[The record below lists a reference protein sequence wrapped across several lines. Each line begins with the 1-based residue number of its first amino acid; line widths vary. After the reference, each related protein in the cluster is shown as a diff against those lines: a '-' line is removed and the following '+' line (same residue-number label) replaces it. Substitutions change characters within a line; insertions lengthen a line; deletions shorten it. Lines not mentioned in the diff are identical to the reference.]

1 MISYR
6 CEYTCRIHS
15 PKDKC
20 VRQGS
25 VRKTEASPCSSG
37 VKDLNKGSEGLHILV
52 RSRSAKVREDAN
64 GNLRSKPLSR
74 GSLEAHCE
82 IAVAP
87 GSSHQG
93 PHCAVQGRG
102 SQELTRSKHQTPGFH
117 AWLHLYM
124 QNSGGSSPVS
134 HLQGLLIGGLTQNKP
149 ATGFWGI

>member
-1 MISYR
+1 MGDLGFPQI
-6 CEYTCRIHS
+6 T
-15 PKDKC
+15 
-20 VRQGS
+20 QGNSS
-25 VRKTEASPCSSG
+25 VIVSTY
-37 VKDLNKGSEGLHILV
+37 KDLNKGSEGLHILV

-117 AWLHLYM
+117 AWLYLYM

-134 HLQGLLIGGLTQNKP
+134 HLPGLLIGGLTQNKP
-149 ATGFWGI
+149 ATGFWEI